1 MFPLNM
7 DISWDFCQVDLR
19 TATAA
24 TPVKQSYRNISKL
37 VTSYIM
43 SYHVI
48 SISTHIRKLVVLI
61 CLDPIFQVSCP
72 LHLRYLQVNHSKSY
86 SWHSPAWTITR
97 QWAFSSAATEPW
109 VPYWLANPG
118 GSTVLLLCLGQ
129 CWPVYAVELCS
140 FSGLIVC
147 GDKSG
152 YWTTYIWISS
162 KYSQPRSQNWPEVGR
177 NKYIYICTYKYNID
191 ILIFRVSTNMPAL
204 PISSGI
210 GVKALWTGLKR
221 NGQGP
226 QGVLWTLKI
235 GSEKK
240 GWVVWIPYVR
250 FRVFGFS
257 CWQWSADTT
266 SHSLFLVNSC

>member
-1 MFPLNM
+1 MMFPHVPHVPAQHGHFMGFLPGWFASSNSCHPCEA
-7 DISWDFCQVDLR
+7 I
-19 TATAA
+19 
-24 TPVKQSYRNISKL
+24 ISKL

-48 SISTHIRKLVVLI
+48 SVSTHIRKLVVLI

-118 GSTVLLLCLGQ
+118 GSTLLLLCLGR

-147 GDKSG
+147 GEVTKADIEQHTFG
-152 YWTTYIWISS
+152 YHRNTPN
-162 KYSQPRSQNWPEVGR
+162 QEV
-177 NKYIYICTYKYNID
+177 K
-191 ILIFRVSTNMPAL
+191 
-204 PISSGI
+204 
-210 GVKALWTGLKR
+210 TGPK
-221 NGQGP
+221 
-226 QGVLWTLKI
+226 
-235 GSEKK
+235 
-240 GWVVWIPYVR
+240 
-250 FRVFGFS
+250 
-257 CWQWSADTT
+257 
-266 SHSLFLVNSC
+266 